1 MGRSFYF
8 HLHLIPLTGRTDGP
22 TTSWPAD
29 DSGHFF
35 IEPSSSPA
43 APSTSEL
50 PSKQVRISFCA
61 GSFTLH
67 DSGDR
72 STTRVNGRFLAAG
85 ACRVLVQ
92 NDIVELA
99 CTETSSSSSFRP
111 ALSCRVDLLT
121 SSSPSLELPGP
132 YTFSSS
138 QHGPR
143 YAQPHDRSRSLDDM
157 ARHFKLSSSP
167 SPSRPALFT
176 FSACTVT
183 TSPLLRSMSSGPD
196 PSTSGP
202 TCASSVSFRY
212 GDFIDATRVIAGSS
226 SSSIAP
232 PDTSPSTRCAAISP
246 RVPAGV
252 VDSDSTNTPVVVA
265 SSLPTSST
273 TTTPDS
279 STDHYIATPDTTTTS
294 PLTTDASE
302 GACASTLSSLS
313 PSSTSVLTS
322 GLGSV
327 PTSSCPKFTT
337 DLGAFASPAATEA
350 SNTPIG
356 AVESLPC
363 THDASRD
370 DIVISDPTST
380 STATS
385 DAKRLHAAEVAIDRV
400 RTAWVDARRWSLT
413 EPPAS
418 THPSSLAD
426 VISRVGREWM
436 RARSFLAA
444 EEGDSFGR
452 SPCRPHH
459 HLQPAA
465 NHGSPAEVLDALQ
478 PLHLRSPE
486 YQPVAANRF
495 TPQHQH
501 APIASAV
508 QPPTVDDVLKTATP
522 SINLTP
528 RQLFPHPTPSLS
540 IASILPSIHFLP

>member
-8 HLHLIPLTGRTDGP
+8 HLHFIPLSGRTDGP

-50 PSKQVRISFCA
+50 PSKQVRISFCT

-67 DSGDR
+67 DGRDR
-72 STTRVNGRFLAAG
+72 SATRVNGRLLVAG
-85 ACRVLVQ
+85 ASRVLAQ

-99 CTETSSSSSFRP
+99 CPETFSSSSFRP
-111 ALSCRVDLLT
+111 ALSFRVDLLT

-132 YTFSSS
+132 YTFIPS

-143 YAQPHDRSRSLDDM
+143 YALPHDHSRSIDDM
-157 ARHFKLSSSP
+157 TRHFKLSSSP

-183 TSPLLRSMSSGPD
+183 TFPLLRSMSSGPD
-196 PSTSGP
+196 PCTSGP
-202 TCASSVSFRY
+202 TFASSVSFRY

-226 SSSIAP
+226 SSSTAP

-246 RVPAGV
+246 RVPARV
-252 VDSDSTNTPVVVA
+252 IDSDSTDTQVVVA

-273 TTTPDS
+273 SDTPDS
-279 STDHYIATPDTTTTS
+279 STNHHIATPDTTTTS
-294 PLTTDASE
+294 SVMTGASE
-302 GACASTLSSLS
+302 VACASTLSSLS

-337 DLGAFASPAATEA
+337 DLAAFASPAAAEA
-350 SNTPIG
+350 SDTPM
-356 AVESLPC
+356 LPC

-370 DIVISDPTST
+370 GIVISDPTST

-385 DAKRLHAAEVAIDRV
+385 DAKKLHAAEVAIDRV

-418 THPSSLAD
+418 TRPSSLAV

-452 SPCRPHH
+452 SPSTKARAGVG
-459 HLQPAA
+459 QR
-465 NHGSPAEVLDALQ
+465 AE
-478 PLHLRSPE
+478 E
-486 YQPVAANRF
+486 
-495 TPQHQH
+495 
-501 APIASAV
+501 SAEGRYSKME
-508 QPPTVDDVLKTATP
+508 DMSARMRL
-522 SINLTP
+522 
-528 RQLFPHPTPSLS
+528 
-540 IASILPSIHFLP
+540 